1 MDISTLQKAIDE
13 NRFNVTKLSTQ
24 EKNVIDQAL
33 KEGIL
38 TGPESVQAIEDK
50 LLVGRDYL
58 AAEAEAG
65 FDPKQGEG
73 SVGWRGDS
81 LPWLYG

>member
-13 NRFNVTKLSTQ
+13 NRLNVTKLSTQ

-38 TGPESVQAIEDK
+38 TGP
-50 LLVGRDYL
+50 
-58 AAEAEAG
+58 
-65 FDPKQGEG
+65 
-73 SVGWRGDS
+73 
-81 LPWLYG
+81 